1 MSRAEALRQLMRAV
15 DDFEDRE
22 VHGINDERHIA
33 IVELFRSIDW
43 NAVSHELIRDVFR
56 LVVERA
62 PLEVL
67 PDLVSQAT
75 GEIDSNQQIRAEM
88 AFYHLTG
95 RNLPHG
101 MEAN

>member
-22 VHGINDERHIA
+22 VHGVNDERHIA
-33 IVELFRSIDW
+33 IVELFRAIDW
-43 NAVSHELIRDVFR
+43 NAVPHELIRDLFR
-56 LVVERA
+56 LVVDRA

-67 PDLVSQAT
+67 PDLASQAT

-88 AFYHLTG
+88 ACCRLTG
-95 RNLPHG
+95 RELPRR